1 MKFAVNFLAY
11 IRHRLDTHKICV
23 LFLSFFIFLFNL
35 NSQAQK
41 RLDFEANL
49 VTEIAQYQP
58 IDIVFKVKKL
68 NNSFDL
74 IFGANFKNDEGK
86 NTQIEG
92 FYDGNNQF
100 VLRFSASK
108 IGNYSFETYSSNTE
122 LSGLKGQ
129 IKITQNTNPNLHGAL
144 TISRRNPQKLVY
156 EDNTSVFALAFE
168 CDWLFALDYDNKT
181 DIPKTKQLIKTIKEN
196 GFNQVVMNVYAYDV
210 GWKIDPNTPKEYFYG
225 RPNYSVF
232 EGTNEQPDFEKL
244 NINFFKNFDRTI
256 NELNQNGINA
266 HLMIYV
272 WNKKVNWP
280 AMYSKADNQYF
291 DYVIKRYQAFP
302 NIIWDVSKEAL
313 DYGRCDIPYI
323 NERISRIRQKDA
335 FKRLITVHDYEYCSR
350 EPDKVDIISIQNWRN
365 DLYSLSLEA
374 LQKHPT
380 KPVMNIEHG
389 GYEKAP
395 YFSFVGNYTNP
406 ETCIIRNY
414 ENVFAGLYSCYY
426 WQNTSWNI
434 LIHNP
439 LDPNN
444 TFEKPRFDYYK
455 HLQSFFSKYDF
466 SKLNVYKP
474 KLTTNGRLGNDN
486 LASSGYPLTDD
497 NGTYLYLVPASNDQ
511 INVVIPKPKTGKM
524 EVEWF
529 NIFTGEFKK
538 LENADWWNWRG
549 FESPWRGQ
557 TSILI
562 LKNV

>member
-1 MKFAVNFLAY
+1 MKYGNNFKTYKVFEDL
-11 IRHRLDTHKICV
+11 IG
-23 LFLSFFIFLFNL
+23 LFPLLIFTLI
-35 NSQAQK
+35 STISYSQK
-41 RLDFEANL
+41 RVDFQKDFKA
-49 VTEIAQYQP
+49 EITQYQVLDV
-58 IDIVFKVKKL
+58 IFNVKKVENPL
-68 NNSFDL
+68 ETT
-74 IFGANFKNDEGK
+74 FGANFKDIDGK
-86 NTQIEG
+86 STSIEG
-92 FYDGNNQF
+92 FYDDNNQF
-100 VLRFSASK
+100 ILRFSASK
-108 IGNYSFETYSSNTE
+108 IGIYSFETYSSNPE

-129 IKITQNTNPNLHGAL
+129 INSTKNTNPNQHGGL
-144 TISRRNPQKLVY
+144 TVSKLNPQKLAY
-156 EDNTSVFALAFE
+156 EDSTSCFALAFE

-181 DIPKTKQLIKTIKEN
+181 DIPKTKTLIQTIKNN

-210 GWKIDPNTPKEYFYG
+210 GWKIDEKTPKEYLYS

-232 EGTNEQPDFEKL
+232 EGTNEKPDFEKL
-244 NINFFKNFDRTI
+244 NLNFFKQFDRVI

-266 HLMIYV
+266 HVMIYV

-280 AMYSKADNQYF
+280 SMYSKADNQYF

-302 NIIWDVSKEAL
+302 NMIWDISKEAL

-350 EPDKVDIISIQNWRN
+350 EPDKIDIISIQNWRN

-374 LQKHPT
+374 LQKHPN

-395 YFSFVGNYTNP
+395 YFSFAGNYTNP

-439 LDPNN
+439 LDPKH

-455 HLQSFFSKYDF
+455 ILQGFFNKYDF
-466 SKLNVYKP
+466 SKLNPYKP
-474 KLTTNGRLGNDN
+474 KLTTNGRFGKDN
-486 LASSGYPLTDD
+486 FSSSGYPLTDD
-497 NGTYLYLVPASNDQ
+497 NGLYLYLVPASNDQ
-511 INVVIPKPKTGKM
+511 INVVIPKPKTGKL

-529 NIFTGEFKK
+529 NIFTGEYKK
-538 LENADWWNWRG
+538 SDNADWWNWRG
-549 FESPWRGQ
+549 FESPWKGQ
-557 TSILI
+557 TSVLI
-562 LKNV
+562 LKSI